1 MLTTLARRLGVA
13 ALLCA
18 PLIAAAIE
26 PGEYTTERSW
36 GTLVVKRD
44 KTGKTLFN
52 IDSMGDN
59 GHSCTLE
66 GEIRQGKATLDGDD
80 PKQPCVVSFAQ
91 TREGI
96 KVGRNEGMAC
106 QFYCGVRAIFD
117 GLYMK
122 APAACRPDAVDKTRA
137 AARKAYD
144 GKNYNVARD
153 LLGTALKDCKTF
165 LATFTEGWVRNDLA
179 ITQHKLKD
187 LAGCRETLRPL
198 AADAAM
204 KEAKIR
210 EDYAPTDADVY
221 LPILKATRVNLKLCA
236 AGKS

>member
-1 MLTTLARRLGVA
+1 MLNALARRLGVVT
-13 ALLCA
+13 LLCV
-18 PLIAAAIE
+18 PLIAVAIE
-26 PGEYTTERSW
+26 PGEYTTEKSW

-44 KTGKTLFN
+44 KTGKLLFN

-66 GEIRQGKATLDGDD
+66 GEIKQGKATLEGDD

-91 TREGI
+91 TKDGI

-106 QFYCGVRAIFD
+106 QFYCGVRATFE
-117 GLYMK
+117 GVYMQ
-122 APAACRPDAVDKTRA
+122 APAACRPDAVEKTRA

-144 GKNYNVARD
+144 GKNFDSARN
-153 LLGTALKDCKTF
+153 LLGTALKDCKPF
-165 LATFTEGWVRNDLA
+165 LGTFTEGWLRNDLA
-179 ITQHKLKD
+179 ITLHKLKD
-187 LAGCRETLRPL
+187 LAGCRETLKPL
-198 AADAAM
+198 AADAAQ

-210 EDYAPTDADVY
+210 EDYAPLEADAY

-236 AGKS
+236 ATKS